1 MIFVYMFR
9 VAFESVSKKSKVG
22 GAGIAGTTGR
32 AEKNNF
38 SQHKLMKRFHNTFTE
53 IHCPLQ

>member
-22 GAGIAGTTGR
+22 VAGIAGTTGR

-38 SQHKLMKRFHNTFTE
+38 SHHELIKRVLNTL
-53 IHCPLQ
+53 H